1 MIDQL
6 LENVKGGAMGD
17 LMSKFGLDE
26 SKAKGIMDLAGGS
39 TKEVMTDKLKSGGLD
54 TVMNLFSSKENG
66 ESENGVMSS
75 VQDNF
80 ISKITSQF
88 GIDSNTAK
96 SIADSVLP
104 KITGMITSK
113 NEETPSSVSSSILS
127 MFGGDSMDSLKDSA
141 MDKLKGLF

>member
-17 LMSKFGLDE
+17 IMSKFGLDE

-39 TKEVMTDKLKSGGLD
+39 TKEVLTDKVKSGGLD

-66 ESENGVMSS
+66 SSENGVMSS
-75 VQDNF
+75 VQDNLVT
-80 ISKITSQF
+80 KITSQL
-88 GIDSNTAK
+88 GIEPGIAK
-96 SIADSVLP
+96 NIADSVLP
-104 KITGMITSK
+104 QITSMITSK
-113 NEETPSSVSSSILS
+113 NEETPSSDSSSILS
-127 MFGGDSMDSLKDSA
+127 MFGGGSMDSLKDSA